1 MRVKINKHAGFDKD
15 EQAEKS
21 TIFTKRLCSLII
33 DSRVDEVNIDKKLN
47 IDIWLEPFFSGGF
60 WIKILIHCL
69 VKKLIIL
76 LLLPF
81 ATIGCLKTFG
91 AFDWGIFEFEAQC
104 FTFLWEQI
112 RGADLNRK
120 Q

>member
-47 IDIWLEPFFSGGF
+47 IDI
-60 WIKILIHCL
+60 
-69 VKKLIIL
+69 
-76 LLLPF
+76 
-81 ATIGCLKTFG
+81 
-91 AFDWGIFEFEAQC
+91 
-104 FTFLWEQI
+104 
-112 RGADLNRK
+112 
-120 Q
+120 